1 MDASSSSSCI
11 WRYNTFASFHG
22 PDVRKTFLSHLRKQF
37 NSNGIT
43 MFNDERIERSQT
55 IAPALTQAIR
65 ESRISIVVLS
75 KNYASSSWCLD
86 ELLEILNCK
95 ENAGQIVMTIFHGV
109 NPSDVRKQTQ
119 DRIWDRFQ
127 RNLDDEAKMIEK
139 IATDVSDKL
148 LATQSKD
155 FDDIVGLKAHLT
167 EIESL
172 LYLDYDKVKMVGISG
187 PAGIGKSTIA
197 RALHSLLSSSFHLSC
212 YMENLIESKANS
224 ALEYPSKLSLQE
236 QLLSQVL
243 NLKDIRIRHLGAIRE
258 RLHDQRVLIILDD
271 VTEVEQL
278 EVLANIEWFGPGS
291 RIIVITEN
299 KAILLHHGISDIYHV
314 GFPSQ
319 EDALKIF
326 CLYAF
331 RQTSPPDGSI
341 TLLEC
346 EKIIRIIGKL
356 PLNLH
361 GVGVEFRGMSDD
373 DCNLFVIGFIH
384 HSLSEKSQALFDYL
398 IQCSVLENGRK
409 TGEPPSG
416 DLTKILADLGEEI
429 GDDLDIELGQIY
441 ELAYQAWQT
450 AKRIYGWE

>member
-1 MDASSSSSCI
+1 
-11 WRYNTFASFHG
+11 
-22 PDVRKTFLSHLRKQF
+22 
-37 NSNGIT
+37 

-109 NPSDVRKQTQ
+109 NPSDVRKQTGEFGIAFKETCA
-119 DRIWDRFQ
+119 RKTK
-127 RNLDDEAKMIEK
+127 EEMIK
-139 IATDVSDKL
+139 WTHALNFVGNIAGVH
-148 LATQSKD
+148 SKD

-197 RALHSLLSSSFHLSC
+197 RALHSLLSSSFHHSC

-224 ALEYPSKLSLQE
+224 ALEYRSKLSLQE

-271 VTEVEQL
+271 VKEAEQL
-278 EVLANIEWFGPGS
+278 EVLADIKWFGPGS

-299 KAILLHHGISDIYHV
+299 KDILLQHGICDIYHV

-331 RQTSPPDGSI
+331 RQTSPPDGYMK
-341 TLLEC
+341 LHEC
-346 EKIIRIIGKL
+346 EMVVKYCGSL

-361 GVGVEFRGMSDD
+361 VLGTAFRGRR
-373 DCNLFVIGFIH
+373 FIYL
-384 HSLSEKSQALFDYL
+384 SLSEKSQALFDYL
-398 IQCSVLENGRK
+398 IRCSALENGRE
-409 TGEPPSG
+409 TDEPPSG

-429 GDDLDIELGQIY
+429 GDDLDIELVSLLI
-441 ELAYQAWQT
+441 
-450 AKRIYGWE
+450 